1 MPKVISVRFRT
12 STKPYFF
19 APVGD
24 DSDYKKGT
32 VVVVETQRG
41 IEYATVS
48 EPPHEVDESDI
59 VKPLGTVTRIATEE
73 ELEAV
78 RRDNEKKPEIIA
90 KARELI
96 SKAKLDMKIVDCD
109 FTVDHSKIILYFTAD
124 NRVDFRE
131 LVRDLAGA
139 FHARIDLRQ
148 IGAREE
154 CKLIGS
160 LAPCGMP
167 CCCGRFESDCEHVS
181 IKMAKNQNLALTPG
195 KINGMCGRLLCCLGY
210 ENKFYEEITKKAPK
224 HGTIVEVDGR
234 RGFVVNVTPLKETA
248 KVRFGTDENFEF
260 QDVPLSALTVISAP
274 VRPDKNNTG
283 GIKGRAVDA
292 NSTKPERDN
301 RANNGQGKTDNRANN
316 GQNRRDDSRGEGRP
330 RDDKNNRNR
339 RKFDKRDNN
348 DKRQNRGNAEN
359 SDKAQVDT
367 TRQDD
372 NTPKS

>member
-48 EPPHEVDESDI
+48 EPPHEVEESDI

-73 ELEAV
+73 ELEVV

-90 KARELI
+90 KARELV
-96 SKAKLDMKIVDCD
+96 SNAKLDMKIVDCD
-109 FTVDHSKIILYFTAD
+109 FTVDHSKIILYFTAE

-167 CCCGRFESDCEHVS
+167 CCCGRFESDSEHVS
-181 IKMAKNQNLALTPG
+181 IKMAKNQSLALTPG

-224 HGTIVEVDGR
+224 HGTIVEADGK

-274 VRPDKNNTG
+274 NRPDKSNSNTG
-283 GIKGRAVDA
+283 GIKYKRAVDE
-292 NSTKPERDN
+292 NSTKPER
-301 RANNGQGKTDNRANN
+301 DNRANN
-316 GQNRRDDSRGEGRP
+316 GQNRRDDSRGEAKP
-330 RDDKNNRNR
+330 RDDKHNRNR

-348 DKRQNRGNAEN
+348 DNRQNRGSAEN
-359 SDKAQVDT
+359 LDKAQADT
-367 TRQDD
+367 MRQDD